1 MLPIGSGASS
11 PQLHSIAGLV
21 PSSAADLLRIVIA
34 GSDPLA
40 RAGLTSIAATFDDIA
55 VLDETDAAQ
64 LPAKLHMLSPDV
76 LLFDAG
82 GSAAPPL
89 AQFGTPALL
98 LLADISHANDAIA
111 AGARGVLART
121 ASPRAL
127 HAALRA
133 VGDGLVVL
141 GEAPLHGTR
150 TEVRTTP
157 AADDEVYEPLTARE
171 QQVLELLASG
181 LTNKEIAQR
190 LGITEHTIKFHVN
203 AILGKLGA
211 ETRTEA
217 VVHAAKIGIVVL

>member
-1 MLPIGSGASS
+1 MMLTHSQGS
-11 PQLHSIAGLV
+11 QLHPIAGLV
-21 PSSAADLLRIVIA
+21 PASAADLLRIVIA

-55 VLDETDAAQ
+55 VLDEIDTEQ
-64 LPAKLHMLSPDV
+64 ISAKLQLLSPDV
-76 LLFDAG
+76 LLYDGG
-82 GSAAPPL
+82 GSAAPQL
-89 AQFGTPALL
+89 AQFGTPSLL
-98 LLADISHANDAIA
+98 LVANTSHANDAIA

-121 ASPRAL
+121 ASPRRL

-133 VGDGLVVL
+133 VGEGLIVL
-141 GEAPLHGTR
+141 DE
-150 TEVRTTP
+150 TP
-157 AADDEVYEPLTARE
+157 RATPIASRHDHDDLTEPLTARE
-171 QQVLELLASG
+171 QQVIELLASG

-217 VVHAAKIGIVVL
+217 VVHAAKLGIVIL

>member
-1 MLPIGSGASS
+1 MMLTHSQGS
-11 PQLHSIAGLV
+11 QLHPIAGLV
-21 PSSAADLLRIVIA
+21 PTSAADLLRIVIA

-40 RAGLTSIAATFDDIA
+40 RAGLTSIAATFDDVA
-55 VLDETDAAQ
+55 VLDEVDTAQ
-64 LPAKLHMLSPDV
+64 ISAKLQLLSPDV
-76 LLFDAG
+76 LLYDAG

-89 AQFGTPALL
+89 ARFGTPSLL
-98 LLADISHANDAIA
+98 LVGDTSRANDAIA

-121 ASPRAL
+121 ASPQAL

-133 VGDGLVVL
+133 VGDGLIVL
-141 GEAPLHGTR
+141 GEAPVTGTR
-150 TEVRTTP
+150 TEVRATRGD
-157 AADDEVYEPLTARE
+157 ALDEVTEPLTARE
-171 QQVLELLASG
+171 QQVIELLASG

-217 VVHAAKIGIVVL
+217 VVHAAKLGIVVL